1 MSEYFSNTK
10 GGRINGGSSVTGG
23 YVATGGYDKSSLP
36 AEKQKLIRAIANAVK
51 DSLSVKGDISS
62 KSPAELLSMLKKMVP
77 ARGSMSSDSV
87 LLKNSDAQQ
96 KVCKQL
102 AVALNKHADMTLD
115 INDNPDALCDQV
127 MEAMSSI
134 FQEVRGEFI
143 TVTKDVKKSLSNI
156 MILKN
161 SMEQSFNSLLKTVQK
176 SDDSGAK
183 MQANSIKTLNSG
195 LLNILNNQ
203 IQILS
208 NTLNM
213 RIDPTS
219 ATIASLSEDDSDW
232 KSYVRKLQKDMGTK
246 NLGHKLVYTLAG
258 LKHAAI
264 MASEVDAALKQIGAS
279 VKDYTSYTSLSDLEL
294 HLTELWEKNHNN
306 PSAKDIQDLMASLEI
321 IRYHH
326 YNYPD
331 IIKELKDRSS
341 KMQTS
346 GGKLHKKKGGVSL
359 YGGDDIP
366 EWASGGDTTRVAGG
380 GESAESAMLYG
391 GGSCGDSVMGGN
403 MQKLG
408 KRMKTQKTFRKMLLM
423 KFKRQLEKYAQSLA
437 HTIDRIGKQLGKSI
451 PLDDS
456 LEEFI
461 SSVKI
466 LSQDSIHKVN
476 FYMAASGFRT
486 DARSKE
492 ERARFLGNL
501 KAVRRAIAPLLQNV
515 STKGYFTGV
524 DKSLS
529 DMVGFI
535 DGFAD
540 RYLKPMSQ
548 LLTNSTPDVSFTDSR
563 TGDDE
568 LDITGGNNHDEDAG
582 ANNDDDDGPDGGYA
596 GTDYSYISL
605 AKVASELVH
614 FHGVAKMR
622 DNLAGVAAN
631 MTAAAKDYTAISGEA
646 VGNLIISEKKKFNT
660 WNADMNDKDKAGTAG
675 SLLKAWVNDLS
686 IPAQKYKYTDA
697 KSGTTRMSDL
707 TLYGGGDLPAWKQG
721 LIDNVTKFKK
731 MEVDCRINLYRTA
744 ESIDLY
750 MIHFANAVAT
760 NPESIRSLFDITKEL
775 DAIAN
780 WYGDRSGSQLVQ
792 VMESMPYAEGAS
804 NSVSSIPQA
813 PRLAAQ
819 TQTTTQ
825 TTTQSPEELERR
837 KKLDDAWMQER
848 RKKLDDA
855 WMPANRE
862 QAKQLSNA
870 LPTRKEILPTKT
882 KQLDS
887 EIRRTDSAGDIV
899 VSQRGA
905 IDNNVSDDDSFANQD
920 YAADF
925 NEEKDFNQDSNMLK
939 AGGGS
944 VVLTNITD
952 RTVFINGD
960 VDTDFKLSGDHYYDE
975 IKKVFDDTAQ
985 KSLGN
990 PLFSMLCGKIKKG
1003 NSSTNELEEL
1013 LKKAKQAVMQVRV
1026 LDNIIKLFAQAGN
1039 KIAGKSLDS
1048 EQYMSLE
1055 MIRQNLSCYVF
1066 MSAFSMGITG
1076 SKLEHV
1082 DNWALNNHYGI
1093 NMRTIAD
1100 MNAKDDTVKKTFE
1113 SSDALFVMIVKSMV
1127 AKVFT
1132 VISAYGVTN
1141 KPLFKYSSISN
1152 ARQIMGG
1159 ANGKKKKKPKK
1170 HGKGE
1175 LDSLPEVI
1183 PEATELYI
1191 RLPLLAEF
1199 YRETL
1204 SFTANKKGDPV
1215 NGKDMLISMVPEM
1228 DNVWQDLIK
1237 IVFDEAK
1244 YIEEGT
1250 YSESQVRRLIRAI
1263 NDIYRKY
1270 KTNGEQKTNTSAISA
1285 FVAEFNRRYG
1295 VVESKYVT
1303 EYTEERK
1310 RRYEPSTYDDD
1321 ETPDYD
1327 ILDKYDSGT
1336 QSRRPLPSDRY
1347 DYVGDTTID
1356 DPKNK
1361 FDKGWNDIVRKFRNS
1376 IDRQICV
1383 HKPDSSD
1390 YSFVTTVMQQKR
1402 LVASCKDNTSR
1413 YNQVLKAIQA
1423 SSHLNNVNHYKAL
1436 MYHESVVSPLAT
1448 LYSLYTLL
1456 NAYTVNAELLD
1467 LKKLEKEIIDHY
1479 LAGNS
1484 PVSAVNAVIPA
1495 TATSRSLFYTDKGIK
1510 KGFHGADNDIDP
1522 KTAVKA
1528 YVEATD
1534 KGTRT
1539 QELSQQFLCR
1549 FLVDR
1554 DSALKK
1560 LVEVL
1565 WGIGTDL
1572 SELVTVKIESGHLL
1586 CDFSKMGEYINY
1598 TLKSVKSAT
1607 EKFRNVID
1615 RNVIRLY
1622 EGGLHHKDKDN
1633 TNPAS
1638 IYWLEENLVEK
1649 LIKNRDGNGLDSA
1662 NEKLSGCYASLR
1674 RKWDVVA
1681 RLNGNVPVDMDQA
1694 VRLKAI
1700 GSNPDPVVVA
1710 WEEHLQ
1716 SLRCHSVDDAMSSLV
1731 YWSHNSV
1738 SMKAA
1743 PLLPNDKDSFPFF
1756 ALPRSIDLLDKDDVD
1771 DSGLL
1776 KALEKST
1783 ATLLLAQ
1790 PADRAG
1796 AKAKNDELKEK
1807 ASSQG
1812 VKIIRGRYK
1821 YYNDGKDHTWTDLE
1835 DVGLLT
1841 HLNQSLSY
1849 YLLKCVDKSDK
1860 KWYGPLVKHFG
1871 EGSHASDVMNEN
1883 GIDDINVRL
1892 TTVAGTTGGL
1902 GVPVSGSVVFASL
1915 AQVIKNILVSKK
1927 SNATKDPRYRCDTL
1941 MEVPEHIK
1949 DNLRAGLPAFQKLFR
1964 AAKVKAD
1971 ILRKLSQNLCTARFY
1986 DSNAAL
1992 ATRLT
1997 PVNIPSDQCMHD
2009 ASGSLFVCTS
2019 TVQANGYTKGIGTST
2034 SLKAW
2039 AQLQT
2044 SLKTMQ
2050 LDTVSKAKPNESH
2063 YPRPPTEMREFY
2075 TTLLDNIKR
2084 MAQSLEKSASG
2095 VYEELGD
2102 IAPKYAELYE
2112 GFLDEYNESNGHDPV
2127 MPLSL
2132 MQIGI
2137 RNRNA
2142 GGDREDQYA
2151 STSVMLPF
2159 YQSKSTEHK
2168 LTYGSRKLFGA
2179 VHESTDKDPNFEQLV
2194 GVKNIVDNYNGISS
2208 ADTRMDEASFEKSTG
2223 AHAMLM
2229 RYVID
2234 TRNTRRCYQHRY
2246 AVAKGYVDLG
2256 DTALVSNLPKTV
2268 WKNEYRPHSMQ
2279 NNMSRVVSL
2288 VESSDTDASV
2298 KEINKSLNIEIQ
2310 DIDRRSQ
2317 ARLYNLIDMNIVP
2330 INVHALMRDVPLVQL
2345 INYSY
2350 TFDRMVQEYL
2360 CPDLCDLIDEKATT
2374 STSTTSALMNKL
2386 VQYPYAELD
2395 DTEYNSLLHRIMTG
2409 DSALGAGRPKY
2420 LSDQIY
2426 NKVLLRSVYSYPQ
2439 INSPDNYR
2447 PDEAG
2452 PRVSSAQSRYTNNP
2466 GGNYNNMNNDENNTG
2481 KLKYASSSPQS
2492 NTERYAETNWRT
2504 GKLDPMQSNPN
2515 KVNTPG
2521 ITEVDL
2527 ESNEHGFN
2535 KLSKDRFDTY
2545 LVRNMTWLTNIQRL
2559 TRRMMRSELS
2569 HIQSA
2574 VIQGSDHDSG
2584 MNYVSSHMTDL
2595 KGNNSTEEHSNMFKA
2610 RY

>member
-23 YVATGGYDKSSLP
+23 YVATGGYDKSPLP

-77 ARGSMSSDSV
+77 NRGSMSSDSV

-102 AVALNKHADMTLD
+102 ATALNTHADMTLN

-134 FQEVRGEFI
+134 FQEVRSEFI

-156 MILKN
+156 NILKN
-161 SMEQSFNSLLKTVQK
+161 SMEQSFNSLLKIVQK
-176 SDDSGAK
+176 SDESGAK

-219 ATIASLSEDDSDW
+219 ATIASLSEDDADW

-258 LKHAAI
+258 LKHSAI

-279 VKDYTSYTSLSDLEL
+279 VKDYQSYTSLSDLES
-294 HLTELWEKNHNN
+294 HLTELWEKNHDK

-326 YNYPD
+326 YGNYPD
-331 IIKELKDRSS
+331 ILKELKDRSS

-359 YGGDDIP
+359 YGGDYIP

-380 GESAESAMLYG
+380 GEGVESSMLYG

-540 RYLKPMSQ
+540 KYLKPMSQ

-582 ANNDDDDGPDGGYA
+582 ANNDDEDGPDGGYS

-646 VGNLIISEKKKFNT
+646 VGNLIISEKKKFNA
-660 WNADMNDKDKAGTAG
+660 WNADMNDKEKTGTAG
-675 SLLKAWVNDLS
+675 SLLKKWVENKS
-686 IPAQKYKYTDA
+686 GIESVPAQKYRYTDA
-697 KSGTTRMSDL
+697 DGTVRNGDL
-707 TLYGGGDLPAWKQG
+707 TEYCGDLPAWKQG

-792 VMESMPYAEGAS
+792 VMESMPYADSAAP
-804 NSVSSIPQA
+804 SVSNRPATQLSAAAAVFVPPQ
-813 PRLAAQ
+813 
-819 TQTTTQ
+819 TI
-825 TTTQSPEELERR
+825 
-837 KKLDDAWMQER
+837 K
-848 RKKLDDA
+848 
-855 WMPANRE
+855 E
-862 QAKQLSNA
+862 QAKATISVEQFNAMSPQERESSRLNDPFLMQDTRVSQAQQLSNMLA
-870 LPTRKEILPTKT
+870 TRNKILAAKA
-882 KQLDS
+882 KQLAS
-887 EIRRTDSAGDIV
+887 ETQNTDSAGDNVIV
-899 VSQRGA
+899 PLGA
-905 IDNNVSDDDSFANQD
+905 NNTEAFDSYETKEDNSDD
-920 YAADF
+920 
-925 NEEKDFNQDSNMLK
+925 EKDDAAPTS
-939 AGGGS
+939 GGGS

-952 RTVFINGD
+952 RTVFINAN
-960 VDTDFKLSGDHYYDE
+960 VDTDFKLSGDHYYEE
-975 IKKVFDDTAQ
+975 IKKVFDDNKQQT
-985 KSLGN
+985 SLGN

-1003 NSSTNELEEL
+1003 NSSVNELEEL

-1055 MIRQNLSCYVF
+1055 MMRQNLSCYVF

-1082 DNWALNNHYGI
+1082 DNWALVNHYGI

-1100 MNAKDDTVKKTFE
+1100 MGVKDDTVKKTFE

-1170 HGKGE
+1170 HGRGE

-1204 SFTANKKGDPV
+1204 SFTANKKGEPV

-1250 YSESQVRRLIRAI
+1250 YSESQVRRLIRSI

-1270 KTNGEQKTNTSAISA
+1270 KTTGEQKTNTSAISA

-1310 RRYEPSTYDDD
+1310 RRYEPSTYDED

-1361 FDKGWNDIVRKFRNS
+1361 FDKGWDKIVRKFRNS

-1456 NAYTVNAELLD
+1456 HEYTDNAELLD
-1467 LKKLEKEIIDHY
+1467 LKKLEAEICKMYRNDKDNLPDATVLTTKRFY
-1479 LAGNS
+1479 
-1484 PVSAVNAVIPA
+1484 SAAPTV
-1495 TATSRSLFYTDKGIK
+1495 K
-1510 KGFHGADNDIDP
+1510 KGFHGADADITNP
-1522 KTAVKA
+1522 NSAVKA

-1549 FLVDR
+1549 FLIDR

-1681 RLNGNVPVDMDQA
+1681 RLEGTNVPVDMDQA
-1694 VRLKAI
+1694 VRLKAM

-1716 SLRCHSVDDAMSSLV
+1716 GLRCHSVDDAMSSLV

-1743 PLLPNDKDSFPFF
+1743 APLPNDKDSFPFF

-1776 KALEKST
+1776 KALEKT
-1783 ATLLLAQ
+1783 ASAMLVAKSAANIDTRIDRTNTIPGLEVDKAAQTLY
-1790 PADRAG
+1790 DT
-1796 AKAKNDELKEK
+1796 AKTAHEK
-1807 ASSQG
+1807 MQNAVGSSG
-1812 VKIIRGRYK
+1812 VKIIQSRYE
-1821 YYNDGKDHTWTDLE
+1821 YYKDGKDSTWTDLE

-1883 GIDDINVRL
+1883 GIDDINLRL
-1892 TTVAGTTGGL
+1892 DVTGGL

-1986 DSNAAL
+1986 TPGASDSKPSAE
-1992 ATRLT
+1992 
-1997 PVNIPSDQCMHD
+1997 NIPSDQCMHD

-2019 TVQANGYTKGIGTST
+2019 TVQANGYTKGTGDAT

-2039 AQLQT
+2039 AQSQP

-2137 RNRNA
+2137 RNRE
-2142 GGDREDQYA
+2142 GVEREEQYA

-2208 ADTRMDEASFEKSTG
+2208 SDTRMDEASFEKSTG

-2246 AVAKGYVDLG
+2246 AVAKGYKDLG
-2256 DTALVSNLPKTV
+2256 DTSLVSKLPKTV

-2360 CPDLCDLIDEKATT
+2360 CPDLCDLIDENATA
-2374 STSTTSALMNKL
+2374 STTSALMNKL

-2395 DTEYNSLLHRIMTG
+2395 NTEYNSLLHRIMTG

-2426 NKVLLRSVYSYPQ
+2426 NKVLLRSVYSYPE
-2439 INSPDNYR
+2439 SPYR

-2452 PRVSSAQSRYTNNP
+2452 PMVSSAQSRYANST
-2466 GGNYNNMNNDENNTG
+2466 NMNNGANNTG
-2481 KLKYASSSPQS
+2481 NLKYASSSPQ
-2492 NTERYAETNWRT
+2492 NNEEKFNH
-2504 GKLDPMQSNPN
+2504 N

-2521 ITEVDL
+2521 ITEVSVD
-2527 ESNEHGFN
+2527 SNAYGFDT
-2535 KLSKDRFDTY
+2535 LSKDRFDTY

-2569 HIQSA
+2569 YIQSA
-2574 VIQGSDHDSG
+2574 VIQGSDRDSG

-2595 KGNNSTEEHSNMFKA
+2595 KGNNSTQEHSNMFKA